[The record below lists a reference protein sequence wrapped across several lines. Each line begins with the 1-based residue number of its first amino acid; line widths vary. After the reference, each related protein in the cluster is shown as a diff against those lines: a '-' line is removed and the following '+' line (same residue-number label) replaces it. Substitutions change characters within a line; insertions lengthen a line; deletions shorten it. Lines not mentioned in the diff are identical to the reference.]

1 MKRGVMK
8 SSRFT
13 VLVCV
18 LAGGMIFFTSSG
30 LAADTFSEAERFV
43 PWGKYDQFTVSE
55 FKKYG
60 PANKEIDFKNIDF
73 PLLNAAI
80 FYETNR
86 MRQKYGRKPYN
97 HSVAMERAALMHT
110 LDMAAGNFFSH
121 QNPRNPEKREP
132 SDRTALFGGGAAGEN
147 IATTFGI
154 QYKAGTAVSSI
165 SSIPPHTYNSF
176 AEALVDSWMHSPG
189 HRANI
194 LDEYGIGYK
203 YLGCGAY
210 PVPNDR
216 WHKFYATQ
224 NFSFSAKGAGR
235 EMIGNG
241 AGKEAEN
248 GKEAGTADAGQTAE
262 GGQKTAAAGSGAS
275 EERADGAEGK
285 SGAGKAAASGPE
297 KFTLENNNVLVNR
310 GGGRWEQLSSKGEAI
325 FTYREENREDDF
337 VYLYDQSRTLRLAV
351 PLHGGK
357 LYFRRG
363 TRGAWEV
370 WTVTRRLEK

>member
-1 MKRGVMK
+1 MERGVMK

-18 LAGGMIFFTSSG
+18 LAGGMLFSAAFG
-30 LAADTFSEAERFV
+30 LAADTFSEAKRFV
-43 PWGKYDQFTVSE
+43 PWDKYDQFTVSE

-60 PANKEIDFKNIDF
+60 PANKQIDFENIDF

-235 EMIGNG
+235 EMIGKG

-262 GGQKTAAAGSGAS
+262 GGQKTAAAGSGGAG
-275 EERADGAEGK
+275 ERAET
-285 SGAGKAAASGPE
+285 SGAGEAAASGPE

-370 WTVTRRLEK
+370 WTITRRLEK

>member
-1 MKRGVMK
+1 MLF
-8 SSRFT
+8 SAAF
-13 VLVCV
+13 
-18 LAGGMIFFTSSG
+18 G
-30 LAADTFSEAERFV
+30 LAADTFSEAKRFV
-43 PWGKYDQFTVSE
+43 PWDKYDQFTVSE

-60 PANKEIDFKNIDF
+60 PANKQIDFENIDF

-235 EMIGNG
+235 ETIGKG

-262 GGQKTAAAGSGAS
+262 GGQKTAAAGSGGAG
-275 EERADGAEGK
+275 ERAET
-285 SGAGKAAASGPE
+285 SGAGEAAASGPE

-370 WTVTRRLEK
+370 WTITRRLEK

>member
-1 MKRGVMK
+1 MKI
-8 SSRFT
+8 SRFT

-18 LAGGMIFFTSSG
+18 LAGGMIFFAASG
-30 LAADTFSEAERFV
+30 LAADTFSEAKRFI
-43 PWGKYDQFTVSE
+43 PWDKYDQFTVSE
-55 FKKYG
+55 FKNYG
-60 PANKEIDFKNIDF
+60 PANKQIDFENIDF

-235 EMIGNG
+235 ETIGKG

-248 GKEAGTADAGQTAE
+248 GKEAETADAGRTAE
-262 GGQKTAAAGSGAS
+262 GGQKTAAAGSGGAG
-275 EERADGAEGK
+275 ERAET
-285 SGAGKAAASGPE
+285 SGAGEAAASGPE